1 MFNAF
6 ETDIAAVQVGVLAP
20 SSAKNHSP
28 SLRIAQSS
36 ESNLP
41 GRGLP
46 ESGFSRAISEFL
58 PFVECKKPSGQ
69 AELEAIYRLR
79 HLAYLREGALLPGAP
94 ELFRDTYDESDNCCT
109 LGCYVSDR
117 LASSIQIHLGT
128 RSQPCFPAMEAFSD
142 ILAPMLDRGLRII
155 DPTRFVVD
163 ATATRLFPRIS
174 YATVRLC
181 ALAGAYYDADVILAT
196 VREEHQ
202 AYYRRLFGHKVLCE
216 PRVYPMLAKRISLM
230 ALDYRLSR
238 DRIIARYPFFRSSP
252 EEIRSLFGDLH
263 SRLPHADHQS
273 YA

>member
-28 SLRIAQSS
+28 SPRIAQSS
-36 ESNLP
+36 ELNLP
-41 GRGLP
+41 GRELP

-117 LASSIQIHLGT
+117 LASSIRIHLGT

-163 ATATRLFPRIS
+163 ATATRLFPRILTPLCAFARLLAPITTPTSSLQQCERSTKLTTGDYLGIRS
-174 YATVRLC
+174 YANPVC
-181 ALAGAYYDADVILAT
+181 IP
-196 VREEHQ
+196 
-202 AYYRRLFGHKVLCE
+202 C
-216 PRVYPMLAKRISLM
+216 SLSGS
-230 ALDYRLSR
+230 A
-238 DRIIARYPFFRSSP
+238 
-252 EEIRSLFGDLH
+252 
-263 SRLPHADHQS
+263 
-273 YA
+273 